1 MKEKH
6 LQTCNRLILLLFMVI
21 FVAVTA
27 GNIGEV
33 LKGHKTIAVTIGYSA
48 LAAIIMVIL
57 SIFYHRDSTTPF
69 IKKYGFTL
77 FFILY
82 VYTLF
87 ATTRV
92 MVSIYVYPVLFMY
105 TMFFDPKQMRRI
117 AFSVTGINILRVL
130 WLVIIVSLNDKS
142 SVSDYTILLAGTAVI
157 CWGCAL
163 SNRLTT
169 EYNNGTLHTIKTSH
183 EQQDMILNEVLSIGN
198 SLDTYSNDMYSI
210 VSELE
215 QSTDAMN
222 TTMSEMES
230 SFHDATQSIEKQT
243 MLTENIQS
251 EIDDTSNAAK
261 KMEQISITILN
272 KMRDGMAIVD
282 DLSENASIISE
293 NGSIVHQAMT
303 ELKEKTNEISRIT
316 DTINAM
322 ANKTNMLSLNAS
334 IESARAG
341 EAGRGFAVVAK
352 DVGELALQTA
362 NSVVEISAIIQDL
375 QRMVEHSVNA
385 VADFQTANKAQDT
398 LIFNTESIF
407 KDTSAHVDEVH
418 LKVAEVSN
426 KVDTILLSNEGI
438 MQNINIITDTSA
450 NALDGIKST
459 LAATR
464 SNRIQVEE
472 TKHIGVSLLESSAR
486 LKKYL

>member
-1 MKEKH
+1 
-6 LQTCNRLILLLFMVI
+6 
-21 FVAVTA
+21 
-27 GNIGEV
+27 
-33 LKGHKTIAVTIGYSA
+33 
-48 LAAIIMVIL
+48 
-57 SIFYHRDSTTPF
+57 
-69 IKKYGFTL
+69 
-77 FFILY
+77 
-82 VYTLF
+82 
-87 ATTRV
+87 
-92 MVSIYVYPVLFMY
+92 MY

-282 DLSENASIISE
+282 DLSENASI
-293 NGSIVHQAMT
+293 
-303 ELKEKTNEISRIT
+303 
-316 DTINAM
+316 
-322 ANKTNMLSLNAS
+322 
-334 IESARAG
+334 ESARAG

-438 MQNINIITDTSA
+438 MQNINIIADTSA

>member
-1 MKEKH
+1 
-6 LQTCNRLILLLFMVI
+6 
-21 FVAVTA
+21 
-27 GNIGEV
+27 
-33 LKGHKTIAVTIGYSA
+33 
-48 LAAIIMVIL
+48 
-57 SIFYHRDSTTPF
+57 
-69 IKKYGFTL
+69 
-77 FFILY
+77 
-82 VYTLF
+82 
-87 ATTRV
+87 
-92 MVSIYVYPVLFMY
+92 MY

-282 DLSENASIISE
+282 DLSENASI
-293 NGSIVHQAMT
+293 
-303 ELKEKTNEISRIT
+303 
-316 DTINAM
+316 
-322 ANKTNMLSLNAS
+322 
-334 IESARAG
+334 ESARAG

-418 LKVAEVSN
+418 LKAAEVSN

-438 MQNINIITDTSA
+438 MQNINIIADTSA